1 MWESSI
7 ELQQVLDVAEMK
19 RHSYISEACA
29 TVAHAAICFNYPAS
43 AAVRFWAVRR
53 RLISPSESQ

>member
-43 AAVRFWAVRR
+43 AAVRF
-53 RLISPSESQ
+53 